1 MQETRIENCVKK
13 LWKMEEIIVIVISRK
28 ELYVQLWWQWGI
40 FISIVSGRGRKKC
53 RIFEVN
59 PEARVDSRKR
69 KTVLISLLAGI
80 TFWSVKSLPD
90 FKGTSPFLLFSVVS
104 PIFLG
109 GRDSFTR
116 SFKRTL
122 RYNKGFRRFCVNNL
136 LPRSAF
142 PLPRKWNP
150 SAIFIFIFINTY
162 INFLRLRWYKD
173 IKWNINYCWSLAWLN
188 EFEKTRRI
196 SKPLQRCIEN
206 VYRWLY
212 RFTAA
217 TVTASYI
224 FAYVFTTVNSISRR
238 DRARIE
244 SLPRDLATGWPT

>member
-90 FKGTSPFLLFSVVS
+90 FKGTSPFLLFSIVS
-104 PIFLG
+104 LIFLG

-122 RYNKGFRRFCVNNL
+122 RYNKGFRRFRVNNL

-142 PLPRKWNP
+142 PLLRK
-150 SAIFIFIFINTY
+150 
-162 INFLRLRWYKD
+162 
-173 IKWNINYCWSLAWLN
+173 
-188 EFEKTRRI
+188 
-196 SKPLQRCIEN
+196 
-206 VYRWLY
+206 
-212 RFTAA
+212 
-217 TVTASYI
+217 
-224 FAYVFTTVNSISRR
+224 
-238 DRARIE
+238 
-244 SLPRDLATGWPT
+244 